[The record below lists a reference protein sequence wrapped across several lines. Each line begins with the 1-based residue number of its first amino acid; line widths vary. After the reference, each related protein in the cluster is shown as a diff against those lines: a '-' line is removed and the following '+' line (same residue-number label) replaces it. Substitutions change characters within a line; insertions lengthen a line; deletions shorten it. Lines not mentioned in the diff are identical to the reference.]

1 MQTELS
7 FLIRVGDF
15 WWVSSKVGQE
25 FGSLKAKVVSY
36 EDSLMPPLKSWQ
48 YHVGGSKWESD
59 TSLECSREVAPP
71 CSEVSVGLHGVAK
84 EKQPDCAGTYLPV
97 EGVHQRGR
105 PVGSTEN
112 HHHHKNHE
120 SDI

>member
-1 MQTELS
+1 MHTELS
-7 FLIRVGDF
+7 LLIRVGDF
-15 WWVSSKVGQE
+15 WRVSSEVGKKWGWLE
-25 FGSLKAKVVSY
+25 AKVATE
-36 EDSLMPPLKSWQ
+36 EDKLRPPVKGWT
-48 YHVGGSKWESD
+48 YWDGKKWESD
-59 TSLECSREVAPP
+59 PTLECSREVAPP